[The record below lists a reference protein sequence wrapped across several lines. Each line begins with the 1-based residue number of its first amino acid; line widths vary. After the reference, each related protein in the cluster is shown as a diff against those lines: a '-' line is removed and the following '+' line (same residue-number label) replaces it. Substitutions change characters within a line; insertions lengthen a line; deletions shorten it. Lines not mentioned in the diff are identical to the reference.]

1 MENGLT
7 DTNTPP
13 IKVTYDFSK
22 YEETFG
28 DTSFRAFQ
36 GVPEMRDTTCSEY
49 DWFGTTND
57 TKPCHTDQN

>member
-36 GVPEMRDTTCSEY
+36 GVPEMRDTTCC
-49 DWFGTTND
+49 D
-57 TKPCHTDQN
+57 TKAWRNVTRVKINET